1 MVKLIKKEASRLIGS
16 LINKKFLL
24 AGDTFMP
31 EMHWRQPGT
40 THSTSEPEQYKKQRK
55 NIKIQRNRR
64 FTYIHQIKLDK
75 FTKLVFSMTRLME
88 ILNI

>member
-1 MVKLIKKEASRLIGS
+1 MVKLIIKEASRLIGS

-24 AGDTFMP
+24 AGDTFMT

-55 NIKIQRNRR
+55 NTKIQRNRR
-64 FTYIHQIKLDK
+64 FTYIHQTKLDK